1 MNLIFSPTFCLNHVE
16 FFLIQPLIFNFCN
29 VVLFFVQLLVFCVKF
44 FNIQFFLPV
53 FLFLRLY
60 KEQKKKKRKKLS
72 SASQYIFTLSTNS
85 YATISLHVPD
95 SISFKIFI
103 VFKAYV
109 FVGVSRFLLECIYVC
124 IFDTILAL
132 CQQVLT

>member
-60 KEQKKKKRKKLS
+60 KELKKKKKKLS

-85 YATISLHVPD
+85 YATIGLHVPD
-95 SISFKIFI
+95 SISFKNFI

-109 FVGVSRFLLECIYVC
+109 FVGVSKFLLVC
-124 IFDTILAL
+124 MYIILTLFWPYASR
-132 CQQVLT
+132 C